1 MNDADPKNPEKS
13 RHSALP
19 GEERETAAAL
29 PEPDPEWAD
38 TQATIAELLDVT
50 PKTIQ
55 RWLKKPGNPGVD
67 THGRYKIAPW
77 QSFAVAVGRKT
88 RSPDKAGAELEAIL
102 LKNERTRLDMEKEQG
117 RLLSFQEVAELL
129 ASMGAAF
136 TQRLTAAR
144 HSLGPLVVGLTVPEA
159 TKRIGSEHH
168 AALAEVSVPD
178 WAKKKVGPAGLF
190 WSRASRHLSDL
201 LRIASPGAGPSST

>member
-38 TQATIAELLDVT
+38 SQSAIAELLDVT

-55 RWLKKPGNPGVD
+55 RWLKKPGNP
-67 THGRYKIAPW
+67 
-77 QSFAVAVGRKT
+77 
-88 RSPDKAGAELEAIL
+88 GAELEAIL

-190 WSRASRHLSDL
+190 WSRVSRHLSDL
-201 LRIASPGAGPSST
+201 LRIASPGAGLSST

>member
-1 MNDADPKNPEKS
+1 MRNDDTEKPEKS

-19 GEERETAAAL
+19 GEEREI
-29 PEPDPEWAD
+29 DPEWAD
-38 TQATIAELLDVT
+38 SQASIAELLDVA

-55 RWLKKPGNPGVD
+55 RWLKKPGNPGCD
-67 THGRYKIAPW
+67 EAGRYKIAPW
-77 QSFAVAVGRKT
+77 QAFAVAVGRKT

-129 ASMGAAF
+129 ASMGHAF
-136 TQRLTAAR
+136 TQRLAGAR

-159 TKRIGSEHH
+159 TKRIGTEHL

-178 WAKKKVGPAGLF
+178 WAKKKMGPAGLF
-190 WSRASRHLSDL
+190 WSRVSRLLSDL
-201 LRIASPGAGPSST
+201 RPIASPGAGLKST